1 MSEKGQ
7 DGSERF
13 HEIVNEWHEANVRL
27 ANKKIDLIE
36 ARRELKGAEADV
48 YQDKTPKELGANEAA
63 RKASIFIITYPQIEA
78 MDVIQYDIYRL
89 EVQVDYLKALVNY
102 ETGRR

>member
-36 ARRELKGAEADV
+36 ARRERCQRSSTQSFHLHHHLSADRGNGC
-48 YQDKTPKELGANEAA
+48 Y
-63 RKASIFIITYPQIEA
+63 SIRHLSP
-78 MDVIQYDIYRL
+78 
-89 EVQVDYLKALVNY
+89 
-102 ETGRR
+102 